1 MKSDKAMK
9 ELRALVLTNTPRM
22 TTAELDFLSD
32 IQVLVFVRNSIVW
45 DDRAGE
51 KDEHELERMRAC
63 LDHLIKKQRS
73 KPPQH

>member
-9 ELRALVLTNTPRM
+9 ELRALVLANNPRM
-22 TTAELDFLSD
+22 TTAELDSLTD
-32 IQVLVFVRNSIVW
+32 IQVLVLVRNSIVW

-51 KDEHELERMRAC
+51 KNEHELEQMRTF
-63 LDHLIKKQRS
+63 LDHLIKKQSS